1 MLYPQSDRVVEIKRQ
16 LERFMDEHI
25 YPNEAKFYAQ
35 AEELGPWKVYPIVE
49 ELKPLAKAQGLWN
62 LFLPDSDK
70 GAGYYKDA
78 RVAPSDIAPSLAQIL
93 GITMQNLD
101 GKVLPWK

>member
-1 MLYPQSDRVVEIKRQ
+1 M
-16 LERFMDEHI
+16 FMGVGVR
-25 YPNEAKFYAQ
+25 P
-35 AEELGPWKVYPIVE
+35 
-49 ELKPLAKAQGLWN
+49 
-62 LFLPDSDK
+62 
-70 GAGYYKDA
+70 GYYKDA